1 MIGWLVGEP
10 ASAFLGFYLY
20 PTSTHAEWLSTCPYF
35 LYMFP
40 ARRNAQLLFLRRCAG
55 VTGVGTVTPT
65 SQASICPGL
74 PLVHLPCEVWAAW
87 QMKQP
92 ASRKLRMR
100 HGWTQSGLDC
110 ALSYCLLYSKA
121 GFVWASLYRVWRSQ
135 TAHDSFHSR
144 SLPCVCVFIHSRECV
159 WRWMLAPVCECGQAC
174 VTVCFQRLERGQP
187 WMLGPQFLHCLWVF
201 FSLPLHKAG

>member
-74 PLVHLPCEVWAAW
+74 PPVHLPCEVWAAW

-110 ALSYCLLYSKA
+110 ALSYCFLYSKA

-144 SLPCVCVFIHSRECV
+144 SLPCVCVYTLERVCVKVNACSCV
-159 WRWMLAPVCECGQAC
+159 WVWTSMCHSVLSKVRERSTLDVGSSISTLPVSL
-174 VTVCFQRLERGQP
+174 FQ
-187 WMLGPQFLHCLWVF
+187 F
-201 FSLPLHKAG
+201 AIA